1 MGQKEDLFLHLEAA
15 TPALRR
21 YARALCVCMGAA
33 AADDLVQTA
42 IDRVASRIRARELR
56 CAEAARVAAYQLLT
70 ALAREKLSGH
80 PEPGVPA
87 RRSALVRGLADLPF
101 EERAAL
107 LLVVLEGLSYEATAQ
122 VILAPREAVVMR
134 LMRARAAL
142 APLDLH
148 PSSAPHDG
156 VRRGGAHLRVVK

>member
-1 MGQKEDLFLHLEAA
+1 MGQREDWSLRLEAV

-21 YARALCVCMGAA
+21 FARALCVSSGAA

-42 IDRVASRIRARELR
+42 IDRAAVRARRREFR
-56 CAEAARVAAYQLLT
+56 DADAAPIAAYEILIS
-70 ALAREKLSGH
+70 LAREKVSTGGDH
-80 PEPGVPA
+80 RAAPREP
-87 RRSALVRGLADLPF
+87 ALLRALADLPF

-107 LLVVLEGLSYEATAQ
+107 LLVVLEGFAYDAAAA
-122 VILAPREAVVMR
+122 ILHAPREAVVMR

-148 PSSAPHDG
+148 PSAPQDG
-156 VRRGGAHLRVVK
+156 VRRAAHLRVVK

>member
-1 MGQKEDLFLHLEAA
+1 MGQKEDVFLHLEAA

-21 YARALCVCMGAA
+21 YARALGVSMGTA

-42 IDRVASRIRARELR
+42 IGRVAARLRAKELR
-56 CAEAARVAAYQLLT
+56 DAEAVRLAAYQLLT
-70 ALAREKLSGH
+70 ALAREKLCGH
-80 PEPGVPA
+80 PEAGFPP
-87 RRSALVRGLADLPF
+87 RRSALARGLADLPF

-107 LLVVLEGLSYEATAQ
+107 LLVVLEGLSYDATAQ
-122 VILAPREAVVMR
+122 VVHTPREAVVMR

-142 APLDLH
+142 APLDLR